1 MKYLLTIINLL
12 IIGLIY
18 AQTPNNDLNWA
29 PFWIDNFLI
38 SANPSLSLR
47 RVPQG
52 RAVAAWGAG
61 RGAKHVPS
69 RFGGKHNKE
78 SAFRQH
84 NDYNRHVA
92 VRIMEG
98 DDTINHINLV
108 FFLTYT

>member
-52 RAVAAWGAG
+52 RAVAAWGACWAVARPPKARFAYGSAQVPHGIIALLLVSVFAGDSAQG
-61 RGAKHVPS
+61 RKTRSFPI
-69 RFGGKHNKE
+69 RWE
-78 SAFRQH
+78 
-84 NDYNRHVA
+84 
-92 VRIMEG
+92 
-98 DDTINHINLV
+98 T
-108 FFLTYT
+108 